1 MAMCVPGAFH
11 IFICVVAYRM
21 PNATL
26 TNNTDSLMRTRGSL
40 VLKTAD

>member
-26 TNNTDSLMRTRGSL
+26 TNNADFLMLTRGAF

>member
-1 MAMCVPGAFH
+1 MAMCVPRAFH
-11 IFICVVAYRM
+11 NFICVVAYRM

-26 TNNTDSLMRTRGSL
+26 TNNTDTLMRTRGSL

>member
-1 MAMCVPGAFH
+1 MAMCVPRAFH

-26 TNNTDSLMRTRGSL
+26 TNNTDTLMRARGSL